1 LTGAAQ
7 SPSLAPRTAEERLV
21 AKRLTYFILAGLV
34 LGIVVGWAINASVAD
49 GTPAGDAQLKAIAG
63 YFSIL
68 TTIFLHLIKMI
79 IAPLVFSTLVV
90 GIAHMGDTSAL
101 GRVGAK
107 AIGWFLCASLISLT
121 LGLVLVNLFQPG
133 SALGLPL
140 PPVDASSGV
149 DRSAF
154 DLAKF
159 IGHIFP
165 ESMIAAMASNDI
177 LQIVVFSIFVG
188 VAITAVGEPARPLVR
203 GAEALAKV
211 ILQVTDYVMRFA
223 PVAVFAAV
231 TAAIAERG
239 PAILGTYGYFM
250 GTFYVG
256 LALLWAILIGAAFLI
271 VGGRTRILIRYI
283 RDPIVLAFSTASS
296 EAAFPRTLEALDRFG
311 VPPRIASFVL
321 PLGYSFNLDGSMMYM
336 TFASIFIAQAYAIH
350 LSLGTEI
357 AMLLTLMI
365 TSKGIAGVPRASLVV
380 ITATLSQ
387 FKIPEAG
394 ILLILAI
401 DHFLDMGRSATNVVG
416 NAVASVV
423 VAKWEGQLDPVEPAD
438 IEPPHA
444 PSGGGAA
451 VGVER

>member
-1 LTGAAQ
+1 M
-7 SPSLAPRTAEERLV
+7 
-21 AKRLTYFILAGLV
+21 AKKLTYFILAGLV
-34 LGIVVGWAINASVAD
+34 LGIFVGWGLNAAIGDGSPAATAKLAS
-49 GTPAGDAQLKAIAG
+49 IAH
-63 YFSIL
+63 YLSIL

-79 IAPLVFSTLVV
+79 IAPLVLSTLVV
-90 GIAHMGDTSAL
+90 GIAHMGDTAAL

-107 AIGWFLCASLISLT
+107 ALGWFLCASLVSLS
-121 LGLVLVNLFQPG
+121 LGLVLVNLLKPG
-133 SALGLPL
+133 TAVGLPL
-140 PPVDASSGV
+140 PPATASSGV
-149 DRSAF
+149 DRAAF
-154 DLAKF
+154 DFATF
-159 IGHIFP
+159 VSHIFP
-165 ESMIAAMASNDI
+165 ESMVEAMASNSI
-177 LQIVVFSIFVG
+177 LQIVVFSLFLG

-203 GAEALAKV
+203 AMEGLAKV
-211 ILQVTDYVMRFA
+211 MLQVTDYVMRFA

-231 TAAIAERG
+231 TATIAERG

-250 GTFYVG
+250 GSFYFG
-256 LALLWAILIGAAFLI
+256 LVLLWTVLIGAAFLV
-271 VGGRTRILIRYI
+271 VGSRTRLLIRYI
-283 RDPIVLAFSTASS
+283 RDPVVLAFSTASS

-336 TFASIFIAQAYAIH
+336 TFASIFIAQAYGID
-350 LSLGTEI
+350 LTLGQEI

-387 FKIPEAG
+387 FNIPEAG
-394 ILLILAI
+394 ILLVLAI

-423 VAKWEGQLDPVEPAD
+423 VARWEGGFDPPEPAD

-444 PSGGGAA
+444 PAHRATPPPAES
-451 VGVER
+451 